1 MLSNTRGIT
10 HDLVASWPLLSVG
23 NCYIPMVFFFMF
35 FELNVFFSLI
45 FAMKGIARIPIH
57 ARKVPTDAFKLS
69 QYKQAHQTAGL
80 ASLLRC

>member
-10 HDLVASWPLLSVG
+10 HDLVASLPLLSVG
-23 NCYIPMVFFFMF
+23 NCYIPMVFFIMF